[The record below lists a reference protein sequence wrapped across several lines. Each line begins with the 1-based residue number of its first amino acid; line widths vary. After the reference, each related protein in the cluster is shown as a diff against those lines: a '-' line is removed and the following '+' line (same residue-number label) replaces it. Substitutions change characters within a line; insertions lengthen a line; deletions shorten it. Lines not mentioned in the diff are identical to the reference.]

1 MALSERLA
9 LLVTLDGRGAVKGF
23 EQVGRAAEKNLG
35 KSTQKIDMLG
45 KSFTTAG
52 VGMIATGAVLAG
64 GLFKMAQASEEAQL
78 SVTKLENSLA
88 NNSGLAGATADEFVA
103 LSQAIQG
110 KTAAD
115 GDNIVAGIAVLA
127 QGKANAAQIK
137 ELTPLVVDL
146 ARKKGIDEVSAFTL
160 ASKAVNGNAG
170 ALKRAGI
177 VVDESAF
184 KTDAYGATVEA
195 LRSSVGGFAES
206 EGKTFAGSIT
216 RLKNELGDLAEGVGV
231 GVVDAFSSMLKV
243 VDPLISSF
251 TGLDPAVQ
259 GAAGKVAAFGG
270 AGLLAAGLAST
281 LIGSLIKMRQNFG
294 AVADGIGNVIGS
306 MRKLS
311 LASVGAIAGLAG
323 LVFLVGIEVW
333 NKHAKA
339 VQEDANAIKN
349 LREESELTGKS
360 FEELTRLNLAEAF
373 ATPEA
378 MSALKMMGV
387 NLATLGDAATG
398 SGKKYQSFLS
408 DLDDTEKRLVS
419 SLRGTGK
426 EKQIYAA
433 SQLISGI
440 LETERIALRG
450 TGVESANLAANQ
462 EALGV
467 STDGLT
473 GLTDGLTGGLDAEKT
488 AAQEAADALDTM
500 SNAIRKQFD
509 EVTNS
514 LDAQIG
520 FEDALRKVND
530 GLKDNGNSYDRLN
543 PKGRENV
550 EMLRNAQSA
559 LGDLVA
565 QRFEDTNSVKEA
577 TNAGLFAVEM
587 LKEKLR
593 VAGLTEQQ
601 IADLIVQYG
610 LVVPEIVT
618 TAVAKT
624 EQASADI
631 TALDNQINA
640 LTKDTKII
648 KYSFVAKALM
658 GAGVQFPGAPP
669 VPPANPYGLKPGS
682 IDITG
687 KAHGGPVSGGM
698 PYIVGE
704 RGPELFVPN
713 QSGQIIPTGQG
724 TTSSAAG
731 GGNQTIVVKIGDE
744 VVARVVAN
752 AMATGSRRGV
762 G

>member
-1 MALSERLA
+1 MSLSERLA

-78 SVTKLENSLA
+78 SVRKLENSLA
-88 NNSGLAGATADEFVA
+88 NNSGLAGATADQFVA

-146 ARKKGIDEVSAFTL
+146 ARKKGIDEVAAFTL

-206 EGKTFAGSIT
+206 EGKTFAGSIA

-231 GVVDAFSSMLKV
+231 GVVDAFTQMLGV

-251 TGLDPAVQ
+251 NGLDPAVQ
-259 GAAGKVAAFGG
+259 GTVGKVAAFGA

-281 LIGSLIKMRQNFG
+281 LIGSLIKMRTNFVAAG
-294 AVADGIGNVIGS
+294 QAVTGLIAKMTALKLATAGTVIGLAAVAAVIGY
-306 MRKLS
+306 
-311 LASVGAIAGLAG
+311 SVWQESQQ
-323 LVFLVGIEVW
+323 GIELT
-333 NKHAKA
+333 KDRMKQLRYEA
-339 VQEDANAIKN
+339 DA
-349 LREESELTGKS
+349 TGKS
-360 FEELTRLNLAEAF
+360 FEELTLENLARDF
-373 ATPEA
+373 ASITG
-378 MSALKMMGV
+378 SNFFKALGTDIV
-387 NLATLGDAATG
+387 SVGDAITGTDKQYKAFIDGLEGGNLFVKMATTNFDAYRDAIG
-398 SGKKYQSFLS
+398 DSE
-408 DLDDTEKRLVS
+408 D
-419 SLRGTGK
+419 
-426 EKQIYAA
+426 
-433 SQLISGI
+433 
-440 LETERIALRG
+440 
-450 TGVESANLAANQ
+450 GVKTLAANQ
-462 EALGV
+462 DALGV

-473 GLTDGLTGGLDAEKT
+473 GDIDAEKT

-500 SNAIRKQFD
+500 SNAIRNQFN
-509 EVTNS
+509 EITNS

-530 GLKDNGNSYDRLN
+530 GLKENGNSYDRLN

-640 LTKDTKII
+640 LTKDKKII
-648 KYSFVAKALM
+648 TYGFLFRPETMKGTPYAPY
-658 GAGVQFPGAPP
+658 PGAPP
-669 VPPANPYGLKPGS
+669 APPANPYGLKPG
-682 IDITG
+682 DINI
-687 KAHGGPVSGGM
+687 KAKEHGGPVSGGM
-698 PYIVGE
+698 PYLVGE

-713 QSGQIIPTGQG
+713 QSGQIIPNGAG
-724 TTSSAAG
+724 GSTSSAGDG
-731 GGNQTIVVKIGDE
+731 GQTIVVKIGDE

>member
-64 GLFKMAQASEEAQL
+64 GLFRMAQASEEAQL

-160 ASKAVNGNAG
+160 ASKAVAGNAG

-195 LRSSVGGFAES
+195 LRTSVGGFAES
-206 EGKTFAGSIT
+206 EGKTFAGSIE

-231 GVVDAFSSMLKV
+231 GVVDAFSQMLGV

-259 GAAGKVAAFGG
+259 GAAGKVAAFGA

-294 AVADGIGNVIGS
+294 AVADGIGSLITKLKGLTLATAGTVIG
-306 MRKLS
+306 LV
-311 LASVGAIAGLAG
+311 AVAAAIGYA
-323 LVFLVGIEVW
+323 VWQESQQGIELT
-333 NKHAKA
+333 KDRM
-339 VQEDANAIKN
+339 QELGEQADA
-349 LREESELTGKS
+349 TGKS
-360 FEELTRLNLAEAF
+360 FEELTLENLARDF
-373 ATPEA
+373 A
-378 MSALKMMGV
+378 SISGSNFFKALGTDIV
-387 NLATLGDAATG
+387 SVGDAITGTDKQYKAFIDGLEGGNLFVGMATTNFDAYRDAIG
-398 SGKKYQSFLS
+398 
-408 DLDDTEKRLVS
+408 
-419 SLRGTGK
+419 
-426 EKQIYAA
+426 A
-433 SQLISGI
+433 SEEGVK
-440 LETERIALRG
+440 ALA
-450 TGVESANLAANQ
+450 ENQ
-462 EALGV
+462 DALGV

-473 GLTDGLTGGLDAEKT
+473 GEIEAEKT
-488 AAQEAADALDTM
+488 AAQEAADALDTL
-500 SNAIRKQFD
+500 SNAIRNQFN

-514 LDAQIG
+514 IDAQLG
-520 FEDALRKVND
+520 FEDAFRAVTA
-530 GLKDNGNSYDRLN
+530 GLEENGNSFDSWN
-543 PKGRENV
+543 VKGRENI
-550 EMLRNAQSA
+550 ELLQNAQSA
-559 LGDLVA
+559 LGELVA
-565 QRFEDTNSVKEA
+565 QRFKDTNSVKEA
-577 TNAGLFAVEM
+577 TTAGLFAVEM

-640 LTKDTKII
+640 LTKDKKII
-648 KYSFVAKALM
+648 TYGFLFRPESMKGPPYAPY
-658 GAGVQFPGAPP
+658 PGAPP
-669 VPPANPYGLKPGS
+669 GPPANPYGLKPGD
-682 IDITG
+682 IDIT
-687 KAHGGPVSGGM
+687 AREHGGPVSGGM

-713 QSGQIIPTGQG
+713 QSGQIIPNGQG
-724 TTSSAAG
+724 STSSAAA